1 MITEGRFVKT
11 WLPVHLKLASPYV
24 DRFVLVDDGTF
35 PPDTK
40 QYLSQFTNRDIVIL
54 TRKWDNCHVCQRNV
68 YIDYLKKEGGVQWC
82 LVMDSD
88 EFPSRQLLEF
98 YSKLGDDVTTGYATP
113 SHDIRYNKPPPL
125 EGGKN
130 LNISSENTKT
140 ELPAGQ
146 LNGHEEREPISPAIP
161 AGEERSSTHKRG
173 VTAETSVNPRPSGQG
188 GGQIRIGYRIPID
201 PVFTYYFGDNG
212 YLEEKVS
219 GGEEPPDEVKKL
231 AEALGITEY
240 AFFRQF
246 DFKKLNIFP
255 ILDQVR
261 YEGTVHEAL
270 VGVKSTPLNY
280 PYYHIKA
287 LWEVHRDGFRNYV
300 EGGSGVNLGD
310 KNPHY
315 VEMKQMFPSMNWHDV
330 RKLEDLTPI
339 LLWFYMNAGDTG
351 HEWSSE
357 TFDIYMY
364 IQYATRSVLP
374 FKYEK
379 TWILE
384 NPVYFE
390 IKDLYNAILHR
401 DPDPSGLESYS
412 KAFYEKTLD
421 EIIESILKS
430 DEFLSH
436 FSNL

>member
-1 MITEGRFVKT
+1 LKNYCIITEGRFVKT
-11 WLPVHLKLASPYV
+11 WLPIHLKLASPYV

-35 PPDTK
+35 PPDAK

-68 YIDYLKKEGGVQWC
+68 YVDYLKKQQGIQWC
-82 LVMDSD
+82 MVMDSD
-88 EFPSRQLLEF
+88 EFPSKQLLEF
-98 YSKLGDDVTTGYATP
+98 YSKIDDQSTGYSTP
-113 SHDIRYNKPPPL
+113 SND
-125 EGGKN
+125 
-130 LNISSENTKT
+130 
-140 ELPAGQ
+140 
-146 LNGHEEREPISPAIP
+146 
-161 AGEERSSTHKRG
+161 
-173 VTAETSVNPRPSGQG
+173 
-188 GGQIRIGYRIPID
+188 IRIGYRIRVD

-339 LLWFYMNAGDTG
+339 LLWLYMNAGDTG

-379 TWILE
+379 TWIFE

-401 DPDPSGLESYS
+401 DPDPSGLASYS
-412 KAFYEKTLD
+412 NEWYKQDLTQLVNSMLNSE
-421 EIIESILKS
+421 
-430 DEFLSH
+430 EFKKRFPS
-436 FSNL
+436 F